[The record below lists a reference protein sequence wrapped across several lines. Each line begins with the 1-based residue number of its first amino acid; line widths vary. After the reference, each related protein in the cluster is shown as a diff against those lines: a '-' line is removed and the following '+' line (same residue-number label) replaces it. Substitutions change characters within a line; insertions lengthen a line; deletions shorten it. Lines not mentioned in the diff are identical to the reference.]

1 MGHRHEWRI
10 KDTRKYMIDY
20 ADIKA
25 VCDCGKTMNKEKIE
39 HRLNVYESVLEFVK
53 YLYAGDYREIDKRF
67 FNLPEDVRKAIESHP
82 VYGGE
87 DGTE

>member
-39 HRLNVYESVLEFVK
+39 RRLNAVEALSAEDARTLCLWLEGPTKEFISK
-53 YLYAGDYREIDKRF
+53 GGMKLQDYARI
-67 FNLPEDVRKAIESHP
+67 L
-82 VYGGE
+82 GGE
-87 DGTE
+87 DETE